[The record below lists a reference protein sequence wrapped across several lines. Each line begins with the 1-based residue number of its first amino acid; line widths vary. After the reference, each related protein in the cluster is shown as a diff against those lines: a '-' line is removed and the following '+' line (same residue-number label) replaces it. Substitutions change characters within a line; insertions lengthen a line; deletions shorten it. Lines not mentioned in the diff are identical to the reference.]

1 MRNLSINGSMS
12 FLKKKAAEADG
23 VTAAEPKVLCLLV
36 LQFCF
41 RRMKIETTSA
51 KYNLYD
57 WVLQRNIKKELLAA
71 DVIDDHSSADCMC
84 GQWRCEWLEWAIVFG
99 VQCME

>member
-57 WVLQRNIKKELLAA
+57 
-71 DVIDDHSSADCMC
+71 
-84 GQWRCEWLEWAIVFG
+84 
-99 VQCME
+99 